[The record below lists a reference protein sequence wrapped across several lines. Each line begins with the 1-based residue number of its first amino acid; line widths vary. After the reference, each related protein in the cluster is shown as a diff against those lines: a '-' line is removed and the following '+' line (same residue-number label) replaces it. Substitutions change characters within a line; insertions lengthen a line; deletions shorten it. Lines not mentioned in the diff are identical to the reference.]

1 MARDLRS
8 MEPMPATP
16 RTPMGDVLIRF
27 RGVKKRFGPKV
38 VFDGLD
44 LDVRRGETLTVLG
57 GSGSGKSVMLK
68 MLIGLLPVD
77 EGSIVFDG
85 VELTKLDD
93 VEYGKI
99 RRRIG
104 MLFQSGALFD
114 SLTVADNVAYGLHE
128 HFSKSMSEREI
139 RKRVATALE
148 LVALP
153 GTEAMMPADLS
164 GGMKKRVALARCI
177 AVQPEVVLYDEPTT
191 GLDPVNSAR
200 IAQLVRA
207 IGAALRVTSIV
218 VTHDMATAF
227 AVSDRMAMVQ
237 RGRILLEGPPSVF
250 RESTD
255 PAVRDFI
262 GGTAPASADV
272 ATLLAG

>member
-1 MARDLRS
+1 MATAPGEAL
-8 MEPMPATP
+8 
-16 RTPMGDVLIRF
+16 VRF
-27 RGVKKRFGPKV
+27 SGVKKRFGEKV

-44 LDVRRGETLTVLG
+44 LVVRRGETLTVLG

-68 MLIGLLPVD
+68 MLIGLLRPD

-85 VELTKLDD
+85 IELTRLDD

-114 SLTVADNVAYGLHE
+114 SLSVGDNVAYGLRE
-128 HFSKSMSEREI
+128 HFFHTMSPAEI
-139 RKRVATALE
+139 RRRVARALD

-207 IGAALRVTSIV
+207 IGSSVGVTSVV

-227 AVSDRMAMVQ
+227 AVSDRMAMVH
-237 RGRILLEGPPSVF
+237 RGRILLEGPPVLFQTSD
-250 RESTD
+250 D
-255 PAVRDFI
+255 PRVRDFI
-262 GGTAPASADV
+262 GGMAPPAHADV

>member
-1 MARDLRS
+1 MATLVPS
-8 MEPMPATP
+8 VPKTAI
-16 RTPMGDVLIRF
+16 GDVLVRF

-68 MLIGLLPVD
+68 MLIGLLRPD

-85 VELTKLDD
+85 IELTKLDD
-93 VEYGKI
+93 VAYGRI

-114 SLTVADNVAYGLHE
+114 SLSVADNVAYGLHE
-128 HFSKSMSEREI
+128 HFFHTMSEKEI
-139 RKRVATALE
+139 RSRVANALA

-207 IGAALRVTSIV
+207 IASSSGVTSIV

-227 AVSDRMAMVQ
+227 AVSDRMAMVH
-237 RGRILLEGPPSVF
+237 RGRILLEGPPAKFERS
-250 RESTD
+250 ED
-255 PAVRDFI
+255 PRVRDFI
-262 GGTAPASADV
+262 GGTAPAQADV
-272 ATLLAG
+272 TTLLAG